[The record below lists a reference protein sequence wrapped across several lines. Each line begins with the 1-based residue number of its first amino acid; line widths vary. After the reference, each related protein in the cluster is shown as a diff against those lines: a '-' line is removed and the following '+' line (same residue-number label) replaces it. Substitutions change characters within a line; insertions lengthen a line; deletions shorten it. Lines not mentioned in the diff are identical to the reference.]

1 MFKIFK
7 HDFLE
12 NYAPIVGTQVFLIF
26 CWVFLS
32 QKEGNVLVFLIANF
46 FLFLGS
52 GVLLVLIF
60 AAAMRSTQQKLF
72 GTEGYF
78 TFSLPLS
85 IDAILWAKIAI
96 NLTWVLLSI
105 LGFFVALFLSY
116 LCHTK
121 APSLSDL
128 SPEGLP
134 YVLNALGLF
143 LLFCLLLYLKLLL
156 VLALLNIGRF
166 KRFPKLT
173 GLVFFVGISFGLS
186 LPSQILQ
193 QIFLSPKNAIL
204 QDSYLAFYA
213 NYFFLDTGTS
223 ALFLGL
229 EFFKA
234 GVLYAIT
241 RWLLVHKLALE

>member
-12 NYAPIVGTQVFLIF
+12 NYAPIVGIQVFLIF

-32 QKEGNVLVFLIANF
+32 QKEGNVLVFLMANF

-60 AAAMRSTQQKLF
+60 AAAVRSTQQKLF
-72 GTEGYF
+72 GAEGYF

-85 IDAILWAKIAI
+85 IDVILGAKIAV
-96 NLTWVLLSI
+96 NLTWVLLSMV
-105 LGFFVALFLSY
+105 GFFLALFLAY

-128 SPEGLP
+128 SPQGLP

-143 LLFCLLLYLKLLL
+143 LLFWLLLYLKLLL
-156 VLALLNIGRF
+156 VLTLLNIGRF
-166 KRFPKLT
+166 KRFAKLT
-173 GLVFFVGISFGLS
+173 GLVFFVGLSFVLS
-186 LPSQILQ
+186 IPSQILQ
-193 QIFLSPKNAIL
+193 KFLLSPKNALL

-213 NYFFLDTGTS
+213 NYFFLDKTTTL
-223 ALFLGL
+223 LFLGL
-229 EFFKA
+229 EFFKV
-234 GVLYAIT
+234 GVLYATT

>member
-12 NYAPIVGTQVFLIF
+12 NYTPIVGTLAFLVL

-32 QKEGNVLVFLIANF
+32 QKEGNVLVFLMANF
-46 FLFLGS
+46 LLFLGS

-60 AAAMRSTQQKLF
+60 TAAVRSTQQKLF
-72 GTEGYF
+72 GAEGYF

-85 IDAILWAKIAI
+85 IDAILGAKIAV
-96 NLTWVLLSI
+96 NLTWVLLSMV
-105 LGFFVALFLSY
+105 GFFLALFLAY

-128 SPEGLP
+128 SPQGLP

-143 LLFCLLLYLKLLL
+143 LLFWLLLYLKLLL
-156 VLALLNIGRF
+156 VLTLLNIGHF

-173 GLVFFVGISFGLS
+173 GLVFFVGISFALS

-193 QIFLSPKNAIL
+193 KLLLSPKNAIL

-213 NYFFLDTGTS
+213 NFFFLDTSTT

-234 GVLYAIT
+234 GLLYAIT